1 MNLCQKLK
9 KVSNFNGFSADA
21 VYILTV
27 FSAHFIVQ
35 FCLACIMKCVY
46 NIREVNTVMINEKSF
61 GGEYTL
67 YTIKSKNGV
76 SVSVTDLGATIQSI
90 IAPDRNGEFADIVL
104 GYDTPEEYLR
114 NDGYLGA
121 TIGRYANRIA
131 GARFSLDG
139 EEYRITAN
147 EGENTLH
154 GGNGFDKKRFELIF
168 RDEDTLIF
176 ELASPDGENG
186 FPGKLTADVLYRLN
200 DSNEL
205 QIIFSASSD
214 KDTVVNMCNHSYFN
228 LRGEGKILDHEL
240 MINADRYT
248 PVDSMLIPTGEL
260 RRVEGTDFDF
270 RKIRRI
276 GEGFYDHN
284 FALNDGTLCAEVYEP
299 CSGRTLRITTDMPG
313 VQFYAGGCLTQRRGK
328 NGAVYS
334 ENCGFCLETQFFP
347 DSPNK
352 PDFPSCVLRGDEMF
366 MKKTVLKFGIK

>member
-1 MNLCQKLK
+1 
-9 KVSNFNGFSADA
+9 
-21 VYILTV
+21 
-27 FSAHFIVQ
+27 
-35 FCLACIMKCVY
+35 
-46 NIREVNTVMINEKSF
+46 MINEKSF

-67 YTIKSKNGV
+67 YTLKNKNGV

-131 GARFSLDG
+131 GARFSLNG

-270 RKIRRI
+270 RKMRRI